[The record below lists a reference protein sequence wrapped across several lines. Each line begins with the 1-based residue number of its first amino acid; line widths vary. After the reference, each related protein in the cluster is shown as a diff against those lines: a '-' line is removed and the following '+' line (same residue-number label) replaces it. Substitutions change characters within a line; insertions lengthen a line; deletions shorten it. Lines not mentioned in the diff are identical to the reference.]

1 MKIAIRDMMKHDNIT
16 LGDVEDGLII
26 EVASTV
32 HARIHDGVLF
42 VSCDAEASPKA
53 VGMSVVQEVV
63 QHTGAALK
71 FEAVL
76 DSPDYPSGKEVI
88 ALLS

>member
-26 EVASTV
+26 EVASAV
-32 HARIHDGVLF
+32 HARIYDGVLF
-42 VSCDAEASPKA
+42 VSFDAEASPKA

-88 ALLS
+88 AWLW

>member
-32 HARIHDGVLF
+32 HARIYDGVLF

-88 ALLS
+88 AWLS